1 MGRSRAGF
9 GKHVRRDPIPFLWA
23 LLASAGVVSK
33 AAALTTAESSFIL
46 PEIMWHPS
54 HEYVVLRCGSW
65 VAAMLNAV
73 GNHIDLFLG

>member
-1 MGRSRAGF
+1 MYVVTRYL
-9 GKHVRRDPIPFLWA
+9 FLWA
-23 LLASAGVVSK
+23 LLASAGVASK

-54 HEYVVLRCGSW
+54 HEYVACVVYGSGA
-65 VAAMLNAV
+65 VAMLNTV